1 MIMKRIILYTGVM
14 FTLMIGLSG
23 CYKDIIVPELS
34 SGPDDFPP
42 QQVSYKSELAP
53 MFNTSCATPNCH
65 VSGAH
70 VPYLTTA
77 VSYTQIV
84 NGGYVDLAKPQQSK
98 LYQMIKGEMAQYMP
112 APLKVNTQKVYDWI
126 RNGAPNN

>member
-1 MIMKRIILYTGVM
+1 MIMKRIIIYIGAM
-14 FTLMIGLSG
+14 FILMIGLSS
-23 CYKDIIVPELS
+23 CYKDIIPPELA

-42 QQVSYKSELAP
+42 KQVSFQTELAP
-53 MFNTSCATPNCH
+53 IFNTNCAIAGCH

-70 VPYLTTA
+70 APYLATA

-84 NGGYVDLAKPQQSK
+84 NGGFVNLANPQQSK
-98 LYQMIKGEMAQYMP
+98 IYQMIKGDMAQYMQ
-112 APLKVNTQKVYDWI
+112 APVKTNTQKVYDWI